1 MNRLQMKGS
10 SFVSQV
16 MGKRAESFLIISKR
30 IRIQIQIRLF
40 ANVVEKC
47 DELHADYVSDVR
59 VDFPAFFR
67 SADILK
73 FSLIGGL
80 HSKIY
85 QNFSVYIHHTSIS
98 KQSSLV
104 DSISTIEQ

>member
-59 VDFPAFFR
+59 VDFPAFFVR
-67 SADILK
+67 RT
-73 FSLIGGL
+73 FS
-80 HSKIY
+80 
-85 QNFSVYIHHTSIS
+85 
-98 KQSSLV
+98 SSLLLG
-104 DSISTIEQ
+104 DFTAKSTRISPFIFITLQYLNRAP